1 MSSRHPSCINLP
13 KRSALAIALVLAPT
27 VLHSQERSGRE
38 VVESVCASCHA
49 TGAGGAP
56 RIGDQPAWI
65 QRLKP
70 GLNVVVRSAIKG
82 HGDMPARGGM
92 ANLTDAEVRNAITYM
107 FNPAP
112 APTKK

>member
-1 MSSRHPSCINLP
+1 MPSRHPSRTRLP
-13 KRSALAIALVLAPT
+13 KRSALAIALLLAPAAA
-27 VLHSQERSGRE
+27 QAQDRSGRE
-38 VVESVCASCHA
+38 VVEAVCASCHA
-49 TGAGGAP
+49 TGVGGAP
-56 RIGDQPAWI
+56 RIGDQAAWI

-112 APTKK
+112 KPAPK